1 MNKRIFLFAAAGLML
16 SACSVSSSPNYAQS
30 LSSRDSVDGR
40 RAFDILNNS
49 RASTA
54 RNNADG
60 QRALNILNRKHAKTT
75 VLASKVKGGI
85 SPEHIPLLLA
95 AEQGASGKVRSVL
108 TQGRVMALFN
118 KEVIRGGCWDYLDT
132 VFTRAG
138 VPRQA
143 RKTVYKGASPKG
155 PYASPDQLRGG
166 DWIYHINHS
175 YKNVQHSGMFI
186 GWVDKERHL
195 GLTLSYAGEGR
206 NDPARYKVYDL
217 SSVYNIMRA
226 E

>member
-1 MNKRIFLFAAAGLML
+1 MNKQFVLCTAAGFAL
-16 SACSVSSSPNYAQS
+16 SACSLLPIYQQPPQQGANA
-30 LSSRDSVDGR
+30 SRVYDEADAR
-40 RAFDILNNS
+40 RAADILNRNH
-49 RASTA
+49 A
-54 RNNADG
+54 R
-60 QRALNILNRKHAKTT
+60 TT
-75 VLASKVKGGI
+75 VYAPKVRSKNQSKINGVH
-85 SPEHIPLLLA
+85 SDHMPLVLA
-95 AEQGASGKVRSVL
+95 AERYAVGKARNVL
-108 TQGRVMALFN
+108 TQGRVMALFH
-118 KEVIRGGCWDYLDT
+118 KEVVRGGCWDYLDT

-155 PYASPDQLRGG
+155 PYAHPDQLRVG

-175 YKNVQHSGMFI
+175 YKNIQHSGMFI
-186 GWVDKERHL
+186 GWVDKERRL

-206 NDPARYKVYDL
+206 KDPARYKVYDL